1 VNHKLSNPTTFQEDS
16 DSSGKFFHVINNRR
30 SIRSFSKQPVS
41 EEILEEILN
50 AGIRAP
56 FAAQLY
62 SIVFTRDSEKMKKLR
77 GIYSTTQ
84 ILLIFFIDF
93 RKIEKIIEQRGYN
106 YDYDDGML
114 LWLGIQDTVLAAE
127 NIILAAD
134 ALGLGSVLI
143 GGTPLQADLI
153 STLFNVPERVFPV
166 VALCL
171 GYPDTSVETNIR
183 PRYPLKYI
191 ASEDSYKDLSKSEIQ
206 ECMRKM
212 DDGFITQGYY
222 IKLRAK
228 VPLKKGVDAVDYD
241 KYSWSEHQS
250 RKYSQGFSWKERL
263 FSIIKRHGFQLD

>member
-1 VNHKLSNPTTFQEDS
+1 MS
-16 DSSGKFFHVINNRR
+16 DQTGSQKDIDNLPNFFHVIHNRR
-30 SIRSFSKQPVS
+30 SIRSFSQQEVPDD
-41 EEILEEILN
+41 ILEQIIQ

-84 ILLIFFIDF
+84 VLFVFFVDF
-93 RKIEKIIEQRGYN
+93 TKIEKIIDLRGYT

-114 LWLGIQDTVLAAE
+114 LWLGIQDAVLAAE

-143 GGTPLQADLI
+143 GGAPLQADSI
-153 STLFNVPERVFPV
+153 ATLFNVPKRVFPI

-171 GYPDTSVETNIR
+171 GYPDASVETDIR
-183 PRYPLKYI
+183 PRFPLKYI
-191 ASEDSYKDLSKSEIQ
+191 AFEDSYKDLSESEIQ
-206 ECMRKM
+206 ECMHQM

-228 VPLKKGVDAVDYD
+228 IPLKKGADSIDYD

-250 RKYSQGFSWKERL
+250 RKYTQGMWSKERL
-263 FSIIKRHGFQLD
+263 FSIIKRYGFNYD